1 MRNLFLTITALA
13 IVALSVTGC
22 DFFRR
27 LAGRPDSEWIAAKA
41 EAIRMDEER
50 QRIRLDSLEKARKAA
65 ADSAATAEAAA
76 DSVRLAN
83 HRYRFCVILG
93 SFSSKENAE
102 RYIEEIAQKGYKGEL
117 LAFRNGTT
125 AVGVCQTDDESQVK
139 KSLEELQ
146 RQDFC
151 PKGAWILERK
161 Q

>member
-1 MRNLFLTITALA
+1 MKNAFLTIAVMTLVATA
-13 IVALSVTGC
+13 VTGC

-27 LAGRPDSEWIAAKA
+27 LAGRPDSEWIEAKA
-41 EAIRMDEER
+41 EAIRQEEEAL
-50 QRIRLDSLEKARKAA
+50 RIRQDSLERARKAE
-65 ADSAATAEAAA
+65 ADSLAAA

-102 RYIEEIAQKGYKGEL
+102 RYVEKIAAKGYKCEL
-117 LAFRNGTT
+117 LTFRNST
-125 AVGVCQTDDESQVK
+125 AVGVCPTDDEAQAK
-139 KSLEELQ
+139 KSLSELQ

-151 PKGAWILERK
+151 PNGAWILERK

>member
-1 MRNLFLTITALA
+1 MKNAFLTIAVMTLVATA
-13 IVALSVTGC
+13 VTGC

-27 LAGRPDSEWIAAKA
+27 LAGRPDSEWIEAKA
-41 EAIRMDEER
+41 EAIRQEEEAL
-50 QRIRLDSLEKARKAA
+50 RIRQDSLERARKAE
-65 ADSAATAEAAA
+65 ADSLAAA

-102 RYIEEIAQKGYKGEL
+102 RYVEEIAAKGYKGEPL
-117 LAFRNGTT
+117 TFRNST
-125 AVGVCQTDDESQVK
+125 AVGVCPTDDEEQAK
-139 KSLEELQ
+139 KSLSELQ

-151 PKGAWILERK
+151 PNGAWILERK

>member
-1 MRNLFLTITALA
+1 MKNAFLTIAVMTLVATA
-13 IVALSVTGC
+13 VTGC

-27 LAGRPDSEWIAAKA
+27 LAGRPDSEWIEAKA
-41 EAIRMDEER
+41 EAIRQEEEAL
-50 QRIRLDSLEKARKAA
+50 RIRQDSLERARKAE
-65 ADSAATAEAAA
+65 ADSLVAA

-102 RYIEEIAQKGYKGEL
+102 RYVEEIAAKGYKCEL
-117 LAFRNGTT
+117 LTFRNST
-125 AVGVCQTDDESQVK
+125 AVGVCPTDDEAQAK

-151 PKGAWILERK
+151 PNGAWILERK

>member
-1 MRNLFLTITALA
+1 MKNTFLTIAVMTLVATA
-13 IVALSVTGC
+13 VTGC

-27 LAGRPDSEWIAAKA
+27 LAGRPDSEWIEAKA
-41 EAIRMDEER
+41 EAIRQEEEAL
-50 QRIRLDSLEKARKAA
+50 RIRQDSLERARKAE
-65 ADSAATAEAAA
+65 ADSLAAA

-102 RYIEEIAQKGYKGEL
+102 RYVEEIAAKGYKCEL
-117 LAFRNGTT
+117 LAFRNST
-125 AVGVCQTDDESQVK
+125 AVGVCPTDDEAQAK
-139 KSLEELQ
+139 KSLSELQ

-151 PKGAWILERK
+151 PNGAWILERK

>member
-1 MRNLFLTITALA
+1 MKNVFLTIAVMTLVATA
-13 IVALSVTGC
+13 VTGC

-27 LAGRPDSEWIAAKA
+27 LAGRPDSEWIEAKA
-41 EAIRMDEER
+41 EAIRQEEEAL
-50 QRIRLDSLEKARKAA
+50 RIRQDSLERARKAE
-65 ADSAATAEAAA
+65 ADSLAAA

-102 RYIEEIAQKGYKGEL
+102 RYVEEIAAKGYKCEL
-117 LAFRNGTT
+117 LTFRNST
-125 AVGVCQTDDESQVK
+125 AVGVCPTDDEEQAK
-139 KSLEELQ
+139 KSLSELQ

-151 PKGAWILERK
+151 PNGAWILERK

>member
-1 MRNLFLTITALA
+1 MKNAFLTIAVMTL
-13 IVALSVTGC
+13 VATTVTGC

-27 LAGRPDSEWIAAKA
+27 LAGRPDSEWIEAKA
-41 EAIRMDEER
+41 EAIRQEEEAL
-50 QRIRLDSLEKARKAA
+50 RIRQDSLEKARKAE
-65 ADSAATAEAAA
+65 ADSLAAA

-102 RYIEEIAQKGYKGEL
+102 RYVEEIAAKGYKCEL
-117 LAFRNGTT
+117 LTFRNST
-125 AVGVCQTDDESQVK
+125 AVGVCPTDDEAQAK

-151 PKGAWILERK
+151 PSGAWILERK

>member
-1 MRNLFLTITALA
+1 MKNAFLTIAVMTLIATA
-13 IVALSVTGC
+13 VTGC

-27 LAGRPDSEWIAAKA
+27 LAGRPDSEWIEAKA
-41 EAIRMDEER
+41 EAIRQEEEAL
-50 QRIRLDSLEKARKAA
+50 RIRQDSLERARKAE
-65 ADSAATAEAAA
+65 ADSLAVA

-102 RYIEEIAQKGYKGEL
+102 RYVEEIAAKGYKCEL
-117 LAFRNGTT
+117 LTFRNST
-125 AVGVCQTDDESQVK
+125 AVGVCPTDDEAQAK

-151 PKGAWILERK
+151 PNGAWILERK

>member
-1 MRNLFLTITALA
+1 MKNAFLTIAVMTLVATA
-13 IVALSVTGC
+13 VTGC

-27 LAGRPDSEWIAAKA
+27 LAGRPDSEWIEAKA
-41 EAIRMDEER
+41 EAIRQEEEA
-50 QRIRLDSLEKARKAA
+50 QRIRLDSLEKARKAE
-65 ADSAATAEAAA
+65 ADSLAAA

-102 RYIEEIAQKGYKGEL
+102 RYVEEIAAKGYKCEL
-117 LAFRNGTT
+117 LTFRNST
-125 AVGVCQTDDESQVK
+125 AVGVCPTDDEEQAK
-139 KSLEELQ
+139 KSLSELQ

-151 PKGAWILERK
+151 PNGAWILERK

>member
-1 MRNLFLTITALA
+1 MKNAFLTIAVITLVATA
-13 IVALSVTGC
+13 VTGC

-27 LAGRPDSEWIAAKA
+27 LAGRPDSEWIEAKA
-41 EAIRMDEER
+41 EAIRQEEEAL
-50 QRIRLDSLEKARKAA
+50 RIRQDSLERARKAE
-65 ADSAATAEAAA
+65 ADSLAAA

-102 RYIEEIAQKGYKGEL
+102 RYVEEIAAKGYKCEL
-117 LAFRNGTT
+117 LTFRNST
-125 AVGVCQTDDESQVK
+125 AVGVCPTDDEEQAK
-139 KSLEELQ
+139 KSLSELQ

-151 PKGAWILERK
+151 PNGAWILERK

>member
-1 MRNLFLTITALA
+1 MKKAFLTIAVMTLVATA
-13 IVALSVTGC
+13 VTGC

-27 LAGRPDSEWIAAKA
+27 LAGRPDSEWIEAKA
-41 EAIRMDEER
+41 EAIRQEEEAL
-50 QRIRLDSLEKARKAA
+50 RIRQDSLERARKAE
-65 ADSAATAEAAA
+65 ADSLAAA

-102 RYIEEIAQKGYKGEL
+102 RYVEEIAAKGYKCEL
-117 LAFRNGTT
+117 LTFRNST
-125 AVGVCQTDDESQVK
+125 AVGVCPTDDEAQAK
-139 KSLEELQ
+139 KSLSELQ

-151 PKGAWILERK
+151 PNGAWILERK

>member
-1 MRNLFLTITALA
+1 MKNAFLTIAVMTLVATA
-13 IVALSVTGC
+13 VTGC

-27 LAGRPDSEWIAAKA
+27 LAERPDSEWIEAKA
-41 EAIRMDEER
+41 EAIRQEEEAL
-50 QRIRLDSLEKARKAA
+50 RIRQDSLERARKAE
-65 ADSAATAEAAA
+65 ADSLAAA

-102 RYIEEIAQKGYKGEL
+102 RYVEEIAAKGYKCEL
-117 LAFRNGTT
+117 LTFRNST
-125 AVGVCQTDDESQVK
+125 AVGVCPTDDEEQAK
-139 KSLEELQ
+139 KSLSELQ

-151 PKGAWILERK
+151 PNGAWILERK

>member
-1 MRNLFLTITALA
+1 MKNAFLTIAVMTLIATA
-13 IVALSVTGC
+13 VTGC

-27 LAGRPDSEWIAAKA
+27 LAGRPDSEWIEAKA
-41 EAIRMDEER
+41 EAIRQEEEAL
-50 QRIRLDSLEKARKAA
+50 RIRQDSLEKARKAE
-65 ADSAATAEAAA
+65 ADSLAVA

-102 RYIEEIAQKGYKGEL
+102 RYVEEIAAKGYKCEL
-117 LAFRNGTT
+117 LTFRNST
-125 AVGVCQTDDESQVK
+125 AVGVCPTDDEAQAK

-151 PKGAWILERK
+151 PNGAWILERK

>member
-1 MRNLFLTITALA
+1 MKNAFLTIAVMTLVATA
-13 IVALSVTGC
+13 VTGC

-27 LAGRPDSEWIAAKA
+27 LAGRPDSEWIEAKA
-41 EAIRMDEER
+41 ETIRQEEEAL
-50 QRIRLDSLEKARKAA
+50 RIRQDSLERARKAE
-65 ADSAATAEAAA
+65 ADSLAAA

-102 RYIEEIAQKGYKGEL
+102 RYVEEIAAKGYKCEL
-117 LAFRNGTT
+117 LTFRNST
-125 AVGVCQTDDESQVK
+125 AVGVCPTDDEAQAK

-151 PKGAWILERK
+151 PNGAWILERK

>member
-1 MRNLFLTITALA
+1 MKNAFLTIAIMAL
-13 IVALSVTGC
+13 VAASVTGC

-27 LAGRPDSEWIAAKA
+27 LAGRPDSEWIEAKA
-41 EAIRMDEER
+41 EAIRQEEEAL
-50 QRIRLDSLEKARKAA
+50 RIRQDSLERARKAE
-65 ADSAATAEAAA
+65 ADSLAAA

-102 RYIEEIAQKGYKGEL
+102 RYVEEIAAKGYKCEL
-117 LAFRNGTT
+117 LTFRNST
-125 AVGVCQTDDESQVK
+125 AVGVSPTDDEAQAK

>member
-1 MRNLFLTITALA
+1 MKNAFLTTAL
-13 IVALSVTGC
+13 IVSVTIAVTGC

-27 LAGRPDSEWIAAKA
+27 LAGRPDSEWIESKA
-41 EAIRMDEER
+41 EVIRKKEEAL
-50 QRIRLDSLEKARKAA
+50 RIRQDSLEKARQFA
-65 ADSAATAEAAA
+65 ADSAAAA

-83 HRYRFCVILG
+83 HRYRFCIILG

-102 RYIEEIAQKGYKGEL
+102 RYLEEISLKGYNGEL

-125 AVGVCQTDDESQVK
+125 AVGVCRTDDEEQAR
-139 KSLEELQ
+139 KSLDELQ

>member
-1 MRNLFLTITALA
+1 MKNAFLTIAVMTLVATA
-13 IVALSVTGC
+13 VTGC

-27 LAGRPDSEWIAAKA
+27 LAGRPDSECIEAKA
-41 EAIRMDEER
+41 EAIRQEEEAL
-50 QRIRLDSLEKARKAA
+50 RIRQDSLERARKAE
-65 ADSAATAEAAA
+65 ADSLAAA

-102 RYIEEIAQKGYKGEL
+102 RYVEEIAAKGYKCEL
-117 LAFRNGTT
+117 LTFRNST
-125 AVGVCQTDDESQVK
+125 AVGVCPTDDEAQAK

-151 PKGAWILERK
+151 PNGAWILERK

>member
-1 MRNLFLTITALA
+1 MKNAFLTIA
-13 IVALSVTGC
+13 IMTLIAIAVTGC

-27 LAGRPDSEWIAAKA
+27 LAGRPDSEWIEAKA
-41 EAIRMDEER
+41 EAIRQDEEAL
-50 QRIRLDSLEKARKAA
+50 RIRQDSLERARKAE
-65 ADSAATAEAAA
+65 ADSLAAA

-102 RYIEEIAQKGYKGEL
+102 RYVEEIAAKGYKCEL
-117 LAFRNGTT
+117 LTFRNST
-125 AVGVCQTDDESQVK
+125 AVGVCPTDDEEQAK
-139 KSLEELQ
+139 KSLSELQ

-151 PKGAWILERK
+151 PNGAWILERK

>member
-1 MRNLFLTITALA
+1 MKNTFLTIAVMTLVATA
-13 IVALSVTGC
+13 VTGC

-27 LAGRPDSEWIAAKA
+27 LAGRPDSEWIEAKA
-41 EAIRMDEER
+41 EAIRQEEEAL
-50 QRIRLDSLEKARKAA
+50 RIRQDSLERARKAE
-65 ADSAATAEAAA
+65 ADSLAAA

-102 RYIEEIAQKGYKGEL
+102 RYVEEIAAKGYKCEL
-117 LAFRNGTT
+117 LTFRNSA
-125 AVGVCQTDDESQVK
+125 AVGVCPTDDEAQAK
-139 KSLEELQ
+139 KSLSELQ

-151 PKGAWILERK
+151 PNGAWILERK

>member
-1 MRNLFLTITALA
+1 MKNTFLTIAVMTLVATA
-13 IVALSVTGC
+13 VTGC

-27 LAGRPDSEWIAAKA
+27 LAGRPDSEWIEAKA
-41 EAIRMDEER
+41 EAIRQEEEA
-50 QRIRLDSLEKARKAA
+50 QRIRLDSLEKARKAE
-65 ADSAATAEAAA
+65 ADSLAAA

-102 RYIEEIAQKGYKGEL
+102 RYVEEIAAKGYKCEL
-117 LAFRNGTT
+117 LTFRNST
-125 AVGVCQTDDESQVK
+125 AVGVCPTDDEAQAK
-139 KSLEELQ
+139 KSLSELQ

-151 PKGAWILERK
+151 PNGAWILERK

>member
-1 MRNLFLTITALA
+1 MKNAFLTIALIMSVSMA
-13 IVALSVTGC
+13 VTGC

-27 LAGRPDSEWIAAKA
+27 LAGRPDSEWIEAKR
-41 EAIRMDEER
+41 EAIRRNEETL
-50 QRIRLDSLEKARKAA
+50 RIRQDSLERARRYA
-65 ADSAATAEAAA
+65 ADSAAAA
-76 DSVRLAN
+76 DSVRLVN
-83 HRYRFCVILG
+83 HRYRFCIILG

-102 RYIEEIAQKGYKGEL
+102 RYIEEIAVKGYKGEL

-125 AVGVCQTDDESQVK
+125 AVGVCPTDDEAQAK
-139 KSLEELQ
+139 KSLDELQ

>member
-1 MRNLFLTITALA
+1 MKNAFLTIAIMTLVATA
-13 IVALSVTGC
+13 VTGC

-27 LAGRPDSEWIAAKA
+27 LAGRPDSEWIEAKA
-41 EAIRMDEER
+41 EAIRQEEEAL
-50 QRIRLDSLEKARKAA
+50 RIRQDSLERARKAE
-65 ADSAATAEAAA
+65 ADSLAAA

-102 RYIEEIAQKGYKGEL
+102 RYVEEIAAKGYKCEL
-117 LAFRNGTT
+117 LTFRNST
-125 AVGVCQTDDESQVK
+125 AVGVCPTDDEAQAK
-139 KSLEELQ
+139 KSLSELQ

-151 PKGAWILERK
+151 PNGVWILERK

>member
-1 MRNLFLTITALA
+1 MKNAFMTIAVMTLVATA
-13 IVALSVTGC
+13 VTGC

-27 LAGRPDSEWIAAKA
+27 LAGRPDSEWIEAKA
-41 EAIRMDEER
+41 EAIRQEEEAL
-50 QRIRLDSLEKARKAA
+50 RIRQDSLERARKAE
-65 ADSAATAEAAA
+65 ADSLAAA

-102 RYIEEIAQKGYKGEL
+102 RYVEEIAAKGYKGEL
-117 LAFRNGTT
+117 LTFRNST
-125 AVGVCQTDDESQVK
+125 AVGVCPTDDEEQAK
-139 KSLEELQ
+139 KSLSELQ

-151 PKGAWILERK
+151 PNGAWILERK

>member
-1 MRNLFLTITALA
+1 MKNAFLTIAVMTLVATA
-13 IVALSVTGC
+13 VTGC

-27 LAGRPDSEWIAAKA
+27 LAGRPDSEWIEAKA
-41 EAIRMDEER
+41 EAIRQEEEAL
-50 QRIRLDSLEKARKAA
+50 RIRQDSLERARKAE
-65 ADSAATAEAAA
+65 ADSLAVA

-102 RYIEEIAQKGYKGEL
+102 RYVEEIAAKGYKCEL
-117 LAFRNGTT
+117 LTFRNST
-125 AVGVCQTDDESQVK
+125 AVGVCPTDDEEQAK
-139 KSLEELQ
+139 KSLSELQ

-151 PKGAWILERK
+151 PNGAWILERK

>member
-1 MRNLFLTITALA
+1 MKNAFLTIAVMTL
-13 IVALSVTGC
+13 VATTVTGC

-27 LAGRPDSEWIAAKA
+27 LAGRPDSEWIEAKA
-41 EAIRMDEER
+41 EAIRQEEEAL
-50 QRIRLDSLEKARKAA
+50 RIRQDSLEKARKAE
-65 ADSAATAEAAA
+65 ADSLAAA

-102 RYIEEIAQKGYKGEL
+102 RYVEEIAAKGYKCEL
-117 LAFRNGTT
+117 LTFRNST
-125 AVGVCQTDDESQVK
+125 AVGVCPTDDEAQAK
-139 KSLEELQ
+139 KSLSELQ

-151 PKGAWILERK
+151 PNGAWILERK

>member
-1 MRNLFLTITALA
+1 MKNAFLTIAVMTLVTTA
-13 IVALSVTGC
+13 VTGC

-27 LAGRPDSEWIAAKA
+27 LAGRPDSEWIEAKA
-41 EAIRMDEER
+41 EAIRQEEEAL
-50 QRIRLDSLEKARKAA
+50 RIRQDSLERARKAE
-65 ADSAATAEAAA
+65 ADSLAAA

-102 RYIEEIAQKGYKGEL
+102 RYVEEIAAKGYKGEL
-117 LAFRNGTT
+117 LTFRNST
-125 AVGVCQTDDESQVK
+125 AVGVCPTDDEEQAK
-139 KSLEELQ
+139 KSLSELQ

-151 PKGAWILERK
+151 PNGAWILERK

>member
-1 MRNLFLTITALA
+1 MKNAFLTIAVMTLIATA
-13 IVALSVTGC
+13 VTGC

-27 LAGRPDSEWIAAKA
+27 LAGRPDSEWIEAKA
-41 EAIRMDEER
+41 EAIRQEEEAL
-50 QRIRLDSLEKARKAA
+50 RIRQDSLERVRKAE
-65 ADSAATAEAAA
+65 ADSLAAA

-102 RYIEEIAQKGYKGEL
+102 RYVEEIAAKGYKGEL
-117 LAFRNGTT
+117 LTFRNST
-125 AVGVCQTDDESQVK
+125 AVGVCPTDDEEQAK
-139 KSLEELQ
+139 KSLSELQ

-151 PKGAWILERK
+151 PNGAWILERK

>member
-1 MRNLFLTITALA
+1 MKNTFLTIAVMTLVATA
-13 IVALSVTGC
+13 VTGC

-27 LAGRPDSEWIAAKA
+27 LAGRPDSEWIEAKA
-41 EAIRMDEER
+41 EAIRQEEEALLIR
-50 QRIRLDSLEKARKAA
+50 QDSLERARKAE
-65 ADSAATAEAAA
+65 ADSLAAA

-102 RYIEEIAQKGYKGEL
+102 RYVEEIAAKGYKCEL
-117 LAFRNGTT
+117 LTFRNST
-125 AVGVCQTDDESQVK
+125 AVGVCPTDDEAQAK
-139 KSLEELQ
+139 KSLSELQ

-151 PKGAWILERK
+151 PNGAWILERK

>member
-1 MRNLFLTITALA
+1 MKNTFLTIAVMALVATA
-13 IVALSVTGC
+13 VTGC

-27 LAGRPDSEWIAAKA
+27 LAGRPDSEWIEAKA
-41 EAIRMDEER
+41 EAIRQEEEAL
-50 QRIRLDSLEKARKAA
+50 RIRQDSLERARKAE
-65 ADSAATAEAAA
+65 ADSLAAA

-102 RYIEEIAQKGYKGEL
+102 RYVEEIAAKGYKCEL
-117 LAFRNGTT
+117 LTFRNST
-125 AVGVCQTDDESQVK
+125 AVGVCPTDDEAQAK
-139 KSLEELQ
+139 KSLSELQ

-151 PKGAWILERK
+151 PNGAWILERK

>member
-1 MRNLFLTITALA
+1 MKNAFLTIAVMTLVATA
-13 IVALSVTGC
+13 VTGC

-27 LAGRPDSEWIAAKA
+27 LAGRPDSEWIEAKA
-41 EAIRMDEER
+41 EAIRQEEKAL
-50 QRIRLDSLEKARKAA
+50 RIRQDSLERARKAE
-65 ADSAATAEAAA
+65 ADSLAAA

-102 RYIEEIAQKGYKGEL
+102 RYVEEIAAKGYKGEL
-117 LAFRNGTT
+117 LTFRNST
-125 AVGVCQTDDESQVK
+125 AVGVCPTDDEEQAK
-139 KSLEELQ
+139 KSLSELQ

-151 PKGAWILERK
+151 PNGAWILERK